1 MNRISRTFACGALI
15 ALAAVFA
22 ACGGKQSIASKS
34 AAAYVEAQKQGIPV
48 SAGEHGGHAA
58 DHAGV
63 ERMDHATMTGMDHSR
78 MTGTQHGSMAGM
90 DHMKMRAGHT
100 GMAGMD
106 HGAMQSAEH
115 AGMSSVDHAEMPG
128 MQHGATSGAGGH
140 AMTGMEHGA
149 MPGMQHGT
157 TSMAGTQHGAMSGMA
172 GMRHGTNA
180 QVNVVTD
187 APRTNNAI
195 ANVQPGA
202 TLRSDDFDAPA
213 PAAVAEATKATSGE
227 TMSTKKDHE

>member
-22 ACGGKQSIASKS
+22 TCGGKQSMASKS
-34 AAAYVEAQKQGIPV
+34 AAAYVKAQKQGIPV
-48 SAGEHGGHAA
+48 SGGEHGGHAA

-90 DHMKMRAGHT
+90 NDMKMRAGHT

-115 AGMSSVDHAEMPG
+115 AGMSGVDHAQMPG

-149 MPGMQHGT
+149 MPGMQ
-157 TSMAGTQHGAMSGMA
+157 
-172 GMRHGTNA
+172 HGTNA

-213 PAAVAEATKATSGE
+213 PAAVAEAAKATSGK
-227 TMSTKKDHE
+227 TMSTKKGHE